1 MSPQR
6 GDLDFVFWEGRKN
19 YTLDGNGKRTKDA
32 YAEFS
37 VRQFVAFRRCS
48 MRIRRAILG
57 R

>member
-1 MSPQR
+1 M
-6 GDLDFVFWEGRKN
+6 N
-19 YTLDGNGKRTKDA
+19 YTLDGNEKRTKDA